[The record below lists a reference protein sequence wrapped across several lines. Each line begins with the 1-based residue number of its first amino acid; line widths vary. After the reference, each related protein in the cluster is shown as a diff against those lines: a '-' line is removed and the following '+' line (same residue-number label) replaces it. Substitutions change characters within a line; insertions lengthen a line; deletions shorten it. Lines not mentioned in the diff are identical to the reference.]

1 MHEARIRE
9 NSNVGRIPLT
19 IMNMITQAYTDRSS
33 MKGGLVT
40 YSLNSISL
48 HNLTLHNTY
57 STWEG
62 LFVDIIDD
70 SRENITI
77 CNIIQ
82 NITICNII
90 LRKRHDLRTHKQQ
103 AVSDWLNPLSMGTV
117 QSCNLYFVHA
127 FTLPPNVMFGSIL
140 TMVTWEL

>member
-9 NSNVGRIPLT
+9 NSNVGRLPLT
-19 IMNMITQAYTDRSS
+19 IMNMITQAYTDRCS

-48 HNLTLHNTY
+48 LNLTLHNTY

-82 NITICNII
+82 NITIVYNSAKTS
-90 LRKRHDLRTHKQQ
+90 RF
-103 AVSDWLNPLSMGTV
+103 A
-117 QSCNLYFVHA
+117 HA
-127 FTLPPNVMFGSIL
+127 
-140 TMVTWEL
+140 